1 MLKKNEIV
9 KLEITGM
16 TNEGNGVGRYN
27 EIAVFVPF
35 TAVGDVISCK
45 IVKVSKSY
53 CYGIAERFISEAEVR
68 ISPDCQVFGKCGGCS
83 FRHFSYEEELKVKQ
97 DFVES
102 SFRRIGQALSLNLKL
117 YLAVKK
123 LTDTVIRL
131 SILFHKQTGKWYAD
145 FIQSVHTV
153 LLILQIA
160 GFSLRFFPKF

>member
-102 SFRRIGQALSLNLKL
+102 SFRRIGKL
-117 YLAVKK
+117 EPEFEAILGCEK